1 MTTNDSLPKQLDK
14 RRLDG
19 KPRVGAKARING
31 ALGTAT
37 AARKA
42 VDKPPQHAAKGGTRD
57 AKGRHDPR
65 RKPEQA
71 EACQVRRPLQRQGR
85 GVGASESSH
94 TARLRAGG
102 SGGGDECGKITLR
115 PHGGGGG
122 PGDLPGR
129 KCLTCSLRHGESS
142 QVSRQDSGTV
152 KLQPRKPTLVAVE
165 RGAGGKLFHAG
176 RGIHGGHDGKDGGGM
191 AAEARE
197 TQAGRAAPELR

>member
-1 MTTNDSLPKQLDK
+1 MTINDSLPKQLDK
-14 RRLDG
+14 RQLDS

-42 VDKPPQHAAKGGTRD
+42 VDKPPQHAAKGSTRD

-71 EACQVRRPLQRQGR
+71 EACQVRRPLQQQGR
-85 GVGASESSH
+85 GGRRQRKQPHSE
-94 TARLRAGG
+94 AACGG

>member
-1 MTTNDSLPKQLDK
+1 MTINDSLPKQLDK
-14 RRLDG
+14 RRLDS

-85 GVGASESSH
+85 GGRRQRKQPHSE
-94 TARLRAGG
+94 AA
-102 SGGGDECGKITLR
+102 CGWLWGRGRVWENNSAATR
-115 PHGGGGG
+115 GGGG